1 MTRRKTD
8 EERWKRPC
16 WTRGFLWLHG
26 APSRTPSATST
37 ETAPPLASVPTSELN
52 SITANATINAHP
64 ELFKIVTP
72 INVDKFESLLV
83 QHPNRPLVN
92 SVCRS
97 LREGAWPFA
106 IINKDDPIT
115 FDFSERT
122 LDDPTSDFVQ
132 GQRDIEILEGRYSHL
147 FRSELLP

>member
-16 WTRGFLWLHG
+16 WTQGFLWSHG
-26 APSRTPSATST
+26 APLRMPSATST

-52 SITANATINAHP
+52 NIMANATINAHP

-83 QHPNRPLVN
+83 QHPNCLLVN
-92 SVCRS
+92 SICQL
-97 LREGAWPFA
+97 LREGGNGCSP
-106 IINKDDPIT
+106 
-115 FDFSERT
+115 
-122 LDDPTSDFVQ
+122 
-132 GQRDIEILEGRYSHL
+132 
-147 FRSELLP
+147 LLT